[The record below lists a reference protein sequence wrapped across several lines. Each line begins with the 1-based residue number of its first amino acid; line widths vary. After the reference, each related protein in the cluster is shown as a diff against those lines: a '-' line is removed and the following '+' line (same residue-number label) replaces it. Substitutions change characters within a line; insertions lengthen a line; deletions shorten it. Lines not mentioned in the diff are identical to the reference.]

1 MATGMDAT
9 STANV
14 VKDPMFQAL
23 HEKLYAASTPAFSL
37 GDTTSATTSRQ
48 GLSVADAPA
57 PIVATDARPGQDT
70 TLGPNSPIATN
81 TRPGDTTVVAA
92 PNPADTTAAVVAPDS
107 TTAVVAG
114 PNPADTTA
122 AATTKQGD
130 ATTAAPGSCATF
142 NYGDNGSAED
152 DPKIAN
158 WRPNPN
164 SKSQLTQSWFAE
176 HSRLSSVAPEDGP
189 YTVKFGDC
197 LESIARRELKKEGK
211 ATDSAAIETEK
222 QKIIDLNKDHY
233 KSLKTNSEFIKDG
246 WKLKLTDCDSTTPPP
261 TPAPTDTTQTTPPK
275 KDCPDVII
283 TDKGGD
289 IYYNDQKVG
298 SHDRVKITNGVAT
311 EGPIADS
318 RQPGQADTT
327 AVTPAVTPGD
337 STTKVAATPADSTAP
352 VLTQAQASATP
363 DTTAKDSGATS
374 FPVLDSAAPVVA
386 AAPDST
392 ATKTSTDALTPGPSG
407 SADVPKIVNVIATK
421 PKDTTTPAPK
431 QQDDSQGVDPNSLG
445 PA

>member
-1 MATGMDAT
+1 MATGIDAT

-37 GDTTSATTSRQ
+37 GDTTPSTTGRQ
-48 GLSVADAPA
+48 GLSLADAPT
-57 PIVATDARPGQDT
+57 PIVATSARPGQDT
-70 TLGPNSPIATN
+70 TLGPAAPIATD
-81 TRPGDTTVVAA
+81 TRPTDTTAVAA
-92 PNPADTTAAVVAPDS
+92 PNPADTTVATP
-107 TTAVVAG
+107 
-114 PNPADTTA
+114 
-122 AATTKQGD
+122 KQGD
-130 ATTAAPGSCATF
+130 VTTAAPAACSTF
-142 NYGDNGSAED
+142 NYGDNGSAAD
-152 DPKIAN
+152 DPKITN

-211 ATDSAAIETEK
+211 ATDSASIEAEK

-233 KSLKTNSEFIKDG
+233 KSLTTNSEFIKDG
-246 WKLKLTDCDSTTPPP
+246 WKLKLTDCNSATPPP
-261 TPAPTDTTQTTPPK
+261 TPAPTDTTQASPQK
-275 KDCPDVII
+275 KDSPDVII

-289 IYYNDQKVG
+289 IYYNEQKVG

-311 EGPIADS
+311 EEPIPDR

-327 AVTPAVTPGD
+327 AVTPAVVPGD
-337 STTKVAATPADSTAP
+337 STTKVVAATPPGDSTAP
-352 VLTQAQASATP
+352 VLTPTQASATP
-363 DTTAKDSGATS
+363 DATAKDGAATS
-374 FPVLDSAAPVVA
+374 FPVLDSTAPVVA

-392 ATKTSTDALTPGPSG
+392 VAAKPSTDALTPGPAG

-421 PKDTTTPAPK
+421 PKETTPTPNPAK
-431 QQDDSQGVDPNSLG
+431 QDDSQGVDPSSLG